1 MSPGKLK
8 VVIIYIFLKLQQVAI
23 LSTNLYYLC
32 LLHVLTEDNLH
43 WLATILGTLIQLLLG
58 DILSV
63 YHMAATFRL
72 GDMVKTT
79 CWLAEWGRKAI

>member
-1 MSPGKLK
+1 MTMVLLSDGVRAFCTLYHLNIYLKKMSPGKLK

-43 WLATILGTLIQLLLG
+43 
-58 DILSV
+58 
-63 YHMAATFRL
+63 
-72 GDMVKTT
+72 
-79 CWLAEWGRKAI
+79 

>member
-1 MSPGKLK
+1 MSPSKLK

-23 LSTNLYYLC
+23 LSKNLYYLC
-32 LLHVLTEDNLH
+32 YMFLLEIIYNN
-43 WLATILGTLIQLLLG
+43 TILGTLIQLLLG
-58 DILSV
+58 DILSA
-63 YHMAATFRL
+63 YHMAATFRH

>member
-43 WLATILGTLIQLLLG
+43 
-58 DILSV
+58 
-63 YHMAATFRL
+63 
-72 GDMVKTT
+72 
-79 CWLAEWGRKAI
+79 